1 MTAVAI
7 GLSAKLMF
15 GSRWRLQSAGV
26 IIIHSGMLLLFLGGY
41 ITGLISYG
49 GGMTLPEGSRSSVF
63 VDYHLQELAVIG
75 TGNADYNEIT
85 AFHGSKLNVGS
96 VIEDSAFPAKI
107 VVVDYFANC
116 VPVRRNSPAPANYHG
131 LAARFEFQEQRSD
144 TEYERNR
151 AGIVLDVTGIG
162 EQANGRYMIFNNMI
176 VEQTLLMNGEPYVLV
191 LRKKRYVLPYEI
203 ELIDFERQVHPGT
216 ETARTFSSEV
226 NVIED
231 GYKRRVKIEMNEPL
245 RHRGY
250 TLYQKRFTQDKTG
263 ETSELEVV
271 SNPSVGQWAPYIS
284 CIVAC
289 LGLLLHL
296 SLQLPKLVK
305 KREAV

>member
-1 MTAVAI
+1 
-7 GLSAKLMF
+7 
-15 GSRWRLQSAGV
+15 
-26 IIIHSGMLLLFLGGY
+26 
-41 ITGLISYG
+41 
-49 GGMTLPEGSRSSVF
+49 MTLPEGSRSSVF

-116 VPVRRNSPAPANYHG
+116 VPVRRNSPAPTNYHG